1 MDERTAITGRPVGR
15 RRVRGAL
22 RRRANWEELVKFC
35 IVGASGYVE
44 GATTQVAEVST
55 GVRLLLGAVPVVLAA
70 LAFVCF
76 RLYPLR
82 GRDDDAVADADAS
95 PAAADPLPR

>member
-1 MDERTAITGRPVGR
+1 MYFGANGFV
-15 RRVRGAL
+15 VRGSVIVQAV
-22 RRRANWEELVKFC
+22 LVAA
-35 IVGASGYVE
+35 VLGASGYVE

-76 RLYPLR
+76 WLYPLR
-82 GRDDDAVADADAS
+82 GRDPEGTDAALADADAS
-95 PAAADPLPR
+95 PTAADPLPR